1 MIFVINT
8 NSMVIVY
15 ILKIWNRWLLA
26 MDVYLHRCRSVFH
39 LFPQSPPPPSPHTH
53 TFHCYLIAGGR
64 HHLQTFYDSQ
74 SHCVIVSFADAS
86 PFFWVSLYDIE
97 HLPQKW
103 TVIHLYKMI
112 RTCTYD
118 VLAQPLWWL
127 WCWWC
132 WDHICGGC
140 GCGCCGVYIVQTS
153 ELGLWTRRLVCGLKY
168 APLSGIGGVIILI
181 STFVIEFLYS
191 YSRKVRNNCGTLVE
205 SINFGKEHVARVPM
219 RLLQPSQG
227 SRSAVKHKGHHKTK

>member
-1 MIFVINT
+1 MNKCISSIST
-8 NSMVIVY
+8 E
-15 ILKIWNRWLLA
+15 
-26 MDVYLHRCRSVFH
+26 
-39 LFPQSPPPPSPHTH
+39 SPPHTHTH

-103 TVIHLYKMI
+103 TVIHLYEMI
-112 RTCTYD
+112 GIFTFD

-127 WCWWC
+127 WCCLLWSLHRADIGAGLVDAATCVWLE
-132 WDHICGGC
+132 ICT
-140 GCGCCGVYIVQTS
+140 IVWLQRGNKHFRNS
-153 ELGLWTRRLVCGLKY
+153 IC
-168 APLSGIGGVIILI
+168 
-181 STFVIEFLYS
+181 YS
-191 YSRKVRNNCGTLVE
+191 YSRKVRNNCGTLEE
-205 SINFGKEHVARVPM
+205 SINFGKEHVARVPI

-227 SRSAVKHKGHHKTK
+227 SRSAVKQ